1 VFVNKEGASTMAQTN
16 PARTFKRAT
25 LISTLFGLSALA
37 AGPQDS
43 LAPSAAKID
52 TQPGVTAPS
61 EKRAQN
67 FDLPGVVH
75 KLFVKEGDTV
85 KEGDPLAEQNLV
97 ADEAHL
103 KSLKLGIE
111 SAKLE
116 IEAEQA
122 TLEKDSKD
130 LERKTTLLA
139 TKSISIGEFDDIKL
153 QVKIDTDKVAHAESD
168 EKKAEADVLEQEAR
182 IKQKRLLSTIDGII
196 SEISTH
202 EGELTNTD
210 AQHPTVTI
218 VKNDPLYVEVDLPA
232 EVVRLLKAPT
242 WNRPLQVQ
250 YVDEGDKGAWRDAK
264 IRFIKPEADP
274 KSNTEHVQLEMPNT
288 DKRSSGLQVLV
299 RVPTVGMQQVG
310 AASPNQ

>member
-1 VFVNKEGASTMAQTN
+1 MAEVIM
-16 PARTFKRAT
+16 PKMGDAMEAGT
-25 LISTLFGLSALA
+25 LLSWRKK
-37 AGPQDS
+37 S
-43 LAPSAAKID
+43 
-52 TQPGVTAPS
+52 
-61 EKRAQN
+61 
-67 FDLPGVVH
+67 
-75 KLFVKEGDTV
+75 GDTV